1 VEGVRECDRARIAT
15 LKYDREELGNFS
27 NIPGLLL
34 KSKGRSG
41 TKVKTRKGVFRRSRM
56 RNPILQAID
65 IATKITR
72 WLAILAAVG
81 MAVLMIVNFTDVI
94 GTKFFLRSVP
104 GALDISE
111 ELMVFLTLLPIA
123 FIALERGHIRIILLE
138 GRMTPVV
145 RFVLQ
150 IIQYV
155 IAVLITGFIT
165 WRVFVQF
172 QKTVKFM
179 QLKEGLDL
187 PVWPANLAT
196 VIAFGFLTLVW
207 MLLLAKTLAV
217 GVER

>member
-1 VEGVRECDRARIAT
+1 MM
-15 LKYDREELGNFS
+15 NF
-27 NIPGLLL
+27 
-34 KSKGRSG
+34 
-41 TKVKTRKGVFRRSRM
+41 V
-56 RNPILQAID
+56 LQAFD
-65 IATKITR
+65 VATKITR

-81 MAVLMIVNFTDVI
+81 IALLMIVNFTDII

-123 FIALERGHIRIILLE
+123 FVALERGHIRITLLE
-138 GRMTPVV
+138 GRMPLAV

-155 IAVLITGFIT
+155 IATLITGFIT

-172 QKTVKFM
+172 QKTLEVV

-187 PVWPANLAT
+187 PIWPANLVT
-196 VIAFGFLTLVW
+196 VVSFGFLTLVW
-207 MLLLAKTLAV
+207 IMLLAKTVVV
-217 GVER
+217 GLER